1 MKKIVLLILLLSFSG
16 VTSAQTLHLYGGKNH
31 NVYLGCLNCDKYDSN
46 SVWNLFGAYGNK
58 YNSSSIW
65 NKYGDYGDK
74 YSDTSPWNGYASNPP
89 VVVDKQGNFYGY
101 FTVNAYKNNRAE
113 FKLALYL
120 YKFYDEIRE
129 DISKWYEL
137 IF

>member
-1 MKKIVLLILLLSFSG
+1 MKSIILLILSLLFYRA
-16 VTSAQTLHLYGGKNH
+16 SAQTLHLYGGKSH
-31 NVYLGCLNCDKYDSN
+31 DVYLGCLNCDKYDSN
-46 SVWNLFGAYGNK
+46 SVWNPFGNYGSK
-58 YNSSSIW
+58 YNSYSIW
-65 NKYGDYGDK
+65 NRYGNYGNK

-101 FTVNAYKNNRAE
+101 FTVNTYKNNRAE

-129 DISKWYEL
+129 DVSKWYEL

>member
-1 MKKIVLLILLLSFSG
+1 MKSIILLTLSLLFYR
-16 VTSAQTLHLYGGKNH
+16 TASAQTLHLYGGKSH
-31 NVYLGCLNCDKYDSN
+31 DVYLGCLNCDKYDSN
-46 SVWNLFGAYGNK
+46 SVWNPFGNYGSK
-58 YNSSSIW
+58 YNSYSIW
-65 NKYGDYGDK
+65 NRYGNYGNK

-101 FTVNAYKNNRAE
+101 FTVNTYKNNRAE

-129 DISKWYEL
+129 DVSKWYEL